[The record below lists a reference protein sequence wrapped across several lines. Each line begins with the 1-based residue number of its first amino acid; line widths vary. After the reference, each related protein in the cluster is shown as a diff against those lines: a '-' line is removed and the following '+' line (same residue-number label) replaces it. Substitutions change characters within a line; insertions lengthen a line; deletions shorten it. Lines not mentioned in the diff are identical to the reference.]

1 MLAQYLQFLLIILGN
16 LCTPTEN
23 LLMDSARLQSLT
35 ELQARIRQTVQNLEE
50 HSRILPIAQQGTVEA
65 TIKRLKM
72 ALEGEEAIVSDS
84 NEPFR

>member
-1 MLAQYLQFLLIILGN
+1 VIIILDN
-16 LCTPTEN
+16 LRIPTES

-35 ELQARIRQTVQNLEE
+35 ELQARIRQTVQDLEE